1 MCKIPK
7 GISPNGD
14 GENDSF
20 DLAGFSVK
28 NLIIY
33 SRDSR
38 IVYEKSN
45 YINEWH
51 GQDFKN
57 RKLPPATYYYHLETE
72 SGEEL
77 VGWVFIIRQDL

>member
-33 SRDSR
+33 SRDGR

-77 VGWVFIIRQDL
+77 VGWVFIIR